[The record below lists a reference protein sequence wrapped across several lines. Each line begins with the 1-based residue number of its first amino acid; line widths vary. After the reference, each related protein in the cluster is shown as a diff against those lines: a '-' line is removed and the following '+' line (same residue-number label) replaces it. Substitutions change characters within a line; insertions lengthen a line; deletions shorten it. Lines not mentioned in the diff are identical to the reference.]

1 MNKVIFAVVISVGAL
16 LPQSAAAEYAWV
28 TRVKNATSCVVD
40 RIGQCWTSCTEA
52 CGKKT
57 REWVRSSVDYFAPT
71 ARQEAAQRCGLRLP
85 EHVDQFERLIV
96 LIHGLDSN
104 EEYWND
110 LAPLLTEEGYAVG
123 ELIYPND
130 QPLADSAALLAGEMA
145 RLRRECPRLSVDILA
160 HSMGGIIA
168 RAYVE
173 GDDYTGGIKRLILLA
188 PPNHGSCYSRLSMMC
203 DLVEHVGLWHSNP
216 DWSWTWMVTDGLG
229 EARNDISPG
238 SPFLLQLNAKAR
250 RSGVCYTVVAGN
262 RSCGWRYAANM
273 LRWSS
278 ACVPNYQWSRPL
290 DDKLQVWASQVEA
303 RNGSNDGLVEIENA
317 LLPGVDDVVIVP
329 ADHTTIACTRNGR
342 PPVAWPV
349 IRDRL
354 AR

>member
-1 MNKVIFAVVISVGAL
+1 MNKFILAAVISIGAF
-16 LPQSAAAEYAWV
+16 LPQSASAEYAWV
-28 TRVKNATSCVVD
+28 TRVKNAASCAAD
-40 RIGQCWTSCTEA
+40 RIGQCWTSCTDA

-57 REWVRSSVDYFAPT
+57 REWVRRSVDYFAPT
-71 ARQEAAQRCGLRLP
+71 AREEAAQRCGLRLP
-85 EHVDQFERLIV
+85 EKVGNAERLIV

-104 EEYWND
+104 EAYWQD
-110 LAPLLTEEGYAVG
+110 LAPLLKHEGYAVG

-145 RLRRECPRLSVDILA
+145 RLRSACPRLSVDIVA

-168 RAYVE
+168 RAYIE
-173 GDDYTGGIKRLILLA
+173 GDDYTGGIDKLILLA
-188 PPNHGSCYSRLSMMC
+188 PPNHGSSYSRFSIMC
-203 DLVEHVGLWHSNP
+203 DLVEHCSLWYSDP

-238 SPFLLQLNAKAR
+238 SPFLAQLNAKGR
-250 RSGVCYTVVAGN
+250 RSGVCYTIVAGN
-262 RSCGWRYAANM
+262 RSCGWRYTANM
-273 LRWSS
+273 LRCSS
-278 ACVPNYQWSRPL
+278 ACVPNAQWSQPL
-290 DDKLQVWASQVEA
+290 DDKLHVWAEQLES

-354 AR
+354 SR